1 MNKTLYIIG
10 AGHGGMI
17 NGVYQTA
24 GKRSPKPLKST
35 GKPLFEGVNNRDNAR
50 LLVAELDK
58 NGFNTVNLVLSEKDI
73 PLSERIKSVNNYCK
87 TNKCVFI
94 DLHSD
99 GFGDGKNWHD
109 ANGFT
114 VFHYTKASVAS
125 KSIAKHVC
133 ESLGV
138 RLNGS
143 MKNRGVKAGN
153 FAVIRETN
161 CPAILIEGGFH
172 TNKNEAEYILTDE
185 FKAKFIRGIVDGI
198 INYEK
203 LTK

>member
-1 MNKTLYIIG
+1 MNKTLYIVG

-35 GKPLFEGVNNRDNAR
+35 GKPLYEGVNNRDNAR
-50 LLVAELDK
+50 LLVAELTK
-58 NGFNTVNLVLSEKDI
+58 QGFEAFNLINVETDVPLTQRSNAVNSL
-73 PLSERIKSVNNYCK
+73 CK
-87 TNKCVFI
+87 GRKCVYI

-109 ANGFT
+109 ANGFS
-114 VFHYTKASVAS
+114 VFHYTKASAAS
-125 KSIAKHVC
+125 KAIAKAVS
-133 ESLGV
+133 ESLSV

-143 MKNRGVKAGN
+143 MRNRGIKAAN
-153 FAVIRETN
+153 FHSLRETN
-161 CPAILIEGGFH
+161 CVAILIEGGFH
-172 TNKNEAEYILTDE
+172 TNEKEAEYILTDE
-185 FKAKFIRGIVDGI
+185 FKSKFIRGIVDGI

-203 LTK
+203 